1 MNQAT
6 DYSGQTADFKVGEC
20 SYQINLLSVQTAFKM
35 QFILGNQLKGLYG
48 QGVGQIDPDT
58 MWTLAS
64 KMLKHAE
71 VDGYPLDMEKHFAAR
86 IDELDM
92 VFFEALKANCPGFF
106 KKLGGLKGLFLAAL
120 ENQLGSVKS
129 KSASATS
136 DPATPTN

>member
-1 MNQAT
+1 MSQANE
-6 DYSGQTADFKVGEC
+6 YSGQTADFKVGEC
-20 SYQINLLSVQTAFKM
+20 NYQINLLSVQSAFKM
-35 QFILGNQLKGLYG
+35 QFVLGNQLKGLYG

-64 KMLKHAE
+64 KMLKHSE

-106 KKLGGLKGLFLAAL
+106 KKLGGMKGLFLAAL
-120 ENQLGSVKS
+120 ENQLGLAKS
-129 KSASATS
+129 KSAPATS
-136 DPATPTN
+136 SPATPTN